1 LRELK
6 KTRDRG
12 YGLALGENEP
22 GLSAI
27 SVRLCPMGG
36 PSKRT
41 LVIVAPA
48 VRMGGEH
55 IVEFVANARN
65 RPRNLETLWP
75 LRRATRR
82 NIPST
87 KAVV

>member
-1 LRELK
+1 
-6 KTRDRG
+6 
-12 YGLALGENEP
+12 
-22 GLSAI
+22 
-27 SVRLCPMGG
+27 MGG